1 MKQQCGIPSLIFKI
15 LSFFQICHQLCFT
28 LYSIIFGF
36 FVFFTNLILFH
47 PVFRS
52 SQKPTR
58 KQWFHIFLASFSKK
72 TRSPYDF
79 FWRAMW
85 PFSSLEISL
94 QNSTHQK
101 NFSGQ
106 IFIYQNEKFFV
117 AKLWNKSSIEIT
129 NERRLLDAN
138 YRH

>member
-1 MKQQCGIPSLIFKI
+1 
-15 LSFFQICHQLCFT
+15 
-28 LYSIIFGF
+28 
-36 FVFFTNLILFH
+36 
-47 PVFRS
+47 
-52 SQKPTR
+52 
-58 KQWFHIFLASFSKK
+58 
-72 TRSPYDF
+72 
-79 FWRAMW
+79 MW